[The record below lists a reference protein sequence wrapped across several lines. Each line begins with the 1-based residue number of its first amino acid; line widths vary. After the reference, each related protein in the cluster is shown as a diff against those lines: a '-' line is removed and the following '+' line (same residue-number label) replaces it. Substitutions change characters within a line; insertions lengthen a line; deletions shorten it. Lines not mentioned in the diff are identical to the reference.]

1 MRMNEERVAEPRSK
15 STTDL
20 VLRQLRGLPAAAKP
34 GGSAER
40 RGRAERRRLT
50 LWSVIYG
57 GFRPRR
63 RRARRAAETALPI
76 VDWHDAHL
84 LAVAVGIL
92 LLCLIDAV
100 LSVMFILGGG
110 SELNPIMEKLISVDV
125 TVFAVAKIAM
135 TGLGIGVLVLLARLR
150 LFGAVRVVQSLYAVL
165 VVYLLLVAY
174 ELLILSSYF
183 IS

>member
-1 MRMNEERVAEPRSK
+1 MRMSEERVAEPGSE
-15 STTDL
+15 STSDL
-20 VLRQLRGLPAAAKP
+20 VLKQLRGVPAVVRP
-34 GGSAER
+34 GAER
-40 RGRAERRRLT
+40 RGRTERRRLT
-50 LWSVIYG
+50 MWSVLYG

-110 SELNPIMEKLISVDV
+110 SELNPIMEKLISLDV

-135 TGLGIGVLVLLARLR
+135 TGLGIGVLVLLAKLR
-150 LFGAVRVVQSLYAVL
+150 LFGAIRVVQSLYAVL
-165 VVYLLLVAY
+165 VVYLVLVAY